1 MDVFTIGSDN
11 METTNLS
18 KIKRDKM
25 LHTINEIKKNITD
38 EETLNNLSLINKR
51 IIVTI

>member
-18 KIKRDKM
+18 KIKREKM
-25 LHTINEIKKNITD
+25 LYTINEIKWY
-38 EETLNNLSLINKR
+38 LIIYLLMKDR
-51 IIVTI
+51 K

>member
-18 KIKRDKM
+18 KIKREKM
-25 LHTINEIKKNITD
+25 LHTIYEIKKNITD
-38 EETLNNLSLINKR
+38 ETILNNIKYY
-51 IIVTI
+51 

>member
-1 MDVFTIGSDN
+1 

-25 LHTINEIKKNITD
+25 LNTINEIKNRMDD
-38 EETLNNLSLINKR
+38 EKLISSLADIENDK
-51 IIVTI
+51 